1 MLAAANPTFGR
12 YLPNRTVAENVD
24 LPVTL
29 LSRFDLIFIV
39 RDEPNAEKDRNIA
52 THIVKLHAN
61 DVLDA
66 YSRDIIKPD
75 LLRKY
80 IAYARKHVKPILTK
94 EAQDMVTQF
103 YIQMRGKSQ
112 EPSSPVAIT
121 ARQLEALIRLAE
133 AEAKM
138 RLSSAVDKEDA
149 DRAISLFLKFLQS
162 VGIDVETGKV
172 DIDVIMTGKPPR
184 SSQERIAVV
193 LETIGR
199 LEELNNGK
207 PVKLDDVLREVE
219 ERGGMDRSTAD
230 KLINLLMKQGELYA
244 PKPGGYVKK
253 VH

>member
-1 MLAAANPTFGR
+1 
-12 YLPNRTVAENVD
+12 VAENVD

-52 THIVKLHAN
+52 THIVKLHSN
-61 DVLDA
+61 DILDA

-94 EAQDMVTQF
+94 EAQELVTQF
-103 YIQMRGKSQ
+103 YVQMRSKSQ
-112 EPSSPVAIT
+112 EPNSPVAIT

-138 RLSSAVDKEDA
+138 RLSSTVDKEDA
-149 DRAISLFLKFLQS
+149 ERAISLFLKFLQS

-172 DIDVIMTGKPPR
+172 DIDVIMTGKPR
-184 SSQERIAVV
+184 SSQERMAVV
-193 LETIGR
+193 LETISKM
-199 LEELNNGK
+199 EELNDGK
-207 PVKLDDVLREVE
+207 PVKIEDALREIE
-219 ERGGMDRSTAD
+219 ERGVDRAAAE
-230 KLINLLMKQGELYA
+230 KLINMLMKNGELYA
-244 PKPGGYVKK
+244 PKPGYVKK